1 MAREKIVLFKVFMSE
16 DVLEPL
22 NQVLMSGFIGQGP
35 KVNDFE
41 QVLAGYFGNN
51 KLVTVNSAT
60 SALQLA
66 SHLLKQPAADGTWPG
81 IQQGDEVLTT
91 ALTCTATNWPLLAN
105 GLKLKWVDVDTETC
119 NIDLDDLERKL
130 TPSTKF
136 INIVHWGGYPND
148 LDRIAAIQ
156 DRAEEK
162 LGFRPPVIEDCAH
175 AFGSAYKGRLLG
187 NHGNMA
193 CFSFQA
199 IKHFTTGDGGVLVMP
214 DEELY
219 RRAKLLRW
227 YGIDREAPGK
237 DDFRCEEDIPEWG
250 FKFHMNDINATIG
263 LYNFPYVADCVAKF
277 KENAAYYDEALQ
289 CVDGVT
295 LMRRDEWADSASW
308 LYTLKVERRDD
319 FMRYMESQD
328 IMVSRVHERND
339 KHSCVAEFTVELP
352 NLDKLSQEM
361 ICIPNGWWVTPEDR
375 EYVVD
380 CIKKG
385 W

>member
-35 KVNDFE
+35 KVTEFE
-41 QVLAGYFGNN
+41 QVLADYFGNQ

-66 SHLLKQPAADGTWPG
+66 SHLLKQPSGAWPG
-81 IQQGDEVLTT
+81 LQAGDEILTT
-91 ALTCTATNWPLLAN
+91 ALTCTATNWPLLTN
-105 GLKLKWVDVDTETC
+105 GFKLKWVDVDTETC
-119 NIDLDDLERKL
+119 NIDLDDLEQKL
-130 TPSTKF
+130 TPSTKL
-136 INIVHWGGYPND
+136 INVVHWGGYPND

-175 AFGSAYKGRLLG
+175 ALGSTYKGRLLG
-187 NHGNMA
+187 NHGNLA

-199 IKHFTTGDGGVLVMP
+199 IKHFTTGDGGILIMP

-263 LYNFPYVADCVAKF
+263 LYNFPYAADCVNKF
-277 KENAAYYDEALQ
+277 KENSAYYDEALKG
-289 CVDGVT
+289 VAGVT

-319 FMRYMESQD
+319 FMRYMDSQN

-339 KHSCVAEFTVELP
+339 KHSCVAEFAADLP

-375 EYVVD
+375 EYVAD